1 MQGHLWVPRM
11 GPRLLRGPFR
21 LPSSHYAGDIL
32 ISPYPLTSKWLSEY
46 HSSCPS
52 FSSVCMFSHVQLSCD
67 PMDCSLP
74 VHGILQARIL
84 EWVAVPFSRGSFQP
98 KDRTQISHVA
108 GGFFTSCATRE
119 VPKVEILFA
128 YKDRRAKIVI
138 LEMFKLKIYFCLV
151 PVEILT

>member
-84 EWVAVPFSRGSFQP
+84 EWVAIPFSRGSSQARGWTDVLGLLHCQARSLP
-98 KDRTQISHVA
+98 VEPPGKPNIIVRRQRARRRKKA
-108 GGFFTSCATRE
+108 GGELCGS
-119 VPKVEILFA
+119 VG
-128 YKDRRAKIVI
+128 
-138 LEMFKLKIYFCLV
+138 
-151 PVEILT
+151 